1 MRILYLQE
9 SRILSSFI
17 KSDLESNLGVLYAT
31 AQVGRRDD
39 WLDDGRRRG
48 KRHDWF
54 V

>member
-1 MRILYLQE
+1 MTEFTGRREWMRILYLQE

-39 WLDDGRRRG
+39 
-48 KRHDWF
+48 
-54 V
+54 

>member
-31 AQVGRRDD
+31 AQVGRRTIDWRMDD
-39 WLDDGRRRG
+39 CAGSVMTDS
-48 KRHDWF
+48 
-54 V
+54 